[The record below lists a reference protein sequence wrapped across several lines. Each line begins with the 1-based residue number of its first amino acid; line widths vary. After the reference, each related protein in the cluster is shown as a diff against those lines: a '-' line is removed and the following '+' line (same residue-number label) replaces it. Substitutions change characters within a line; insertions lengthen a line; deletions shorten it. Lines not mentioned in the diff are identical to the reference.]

1 MNRSEVTILNV
12 TPDVNEPVKL
22 ECEWT
27 AAGQD
32 KSWYSDGIEV
42 SPASGQLNITE
53 ESGILTL
60 SISTFNENYTGSY
73 TCIITAA
80 TNYSY
85 TVVLRKKINIHT
97 IWLIHL
103 IELYLFSIYV
113 YSVI

>member
-42 SPASGQLNITE
+42 SSASGQLNITE
-53 ESGILTL
+53 ESGTLTL

-73 TCIITAA
+73 TCIIADA
-80 TNYSY
+80 TNY

-103 IELYLFSIYV
+103 IELDLFSIYV